1 MSVRI
6 GVDELEG
13 VVEKLRAAGAWTEG
27 SKAVQ
32 AVDLQRL
39 DARIEE
45 LQRSFPADALHAVA
59 IKAMPLVAVLRRIV
73 SRGAGLEAASWEEVA
88 LARAAGCPGD
98 RIVFDGPA
106 KTDEELRAAL
116 DLGCWLNADHPR
128 ELERLAALGAPG
140 DARVG
145 VRVNPEIGAGSIG
158 FTSTVAKGSKFGVPL
173 RDAPSLRD
181 RFPFLTGLHVHTGS
195 QGCGLD
201 LLTAAAWRTA
211 EIVEQLDLDWL
222 DVGGGLPVRYT
233 DRDPEPPTVAAWAE
247 ALAGMPGWGSRR
259 LLTEVGRHVHAGGGI
274 TISRIEAV
282 KEVDGEP
289 LLVVHVGADLLLR
302 RVYRPDDW
310 DHEFIVTDPTGRPRQ
325 GEARSTKIGGPL
337 CFSGDLLARGRAL
350 PEALPAAIDRRREEV
365 DGRYHRRQAEHTL

>member
-201 LLTAAAWRTA
+201 LLTAAA
-211 EIVEQLDLDWL
+211 
-222 DVGGGLPVRYT
+222 
-233 DRDPEPPTVAAWAE
+233 
-247 ALAGMPGWGSRR
+247 
-259 LLTEVGRHVHAGGGI
+259 
-274 TISRIEAV
+274 
-282 KEVDGEP
+282 
-289 LLVVHVGADLLLR
+289 
-302 RVYRPDDW
+302 
-310 DHEFIVTDPTGRPRQ
+310 
-325 GEARSTKIGGPL
+325 
-337 CFSGDLLARGRAL
+337 
-350 PEALPAAIDRRREEV
+350 
-365 DGRYHRRQAEHTL
+365 